1 MRATKMF
8 KKVGITALVLVVGL
22 ALFGQ
27 TKAGKYLWS
36 WVPVAADN
44 VASVF
49 KPMITPEMEI
59 KRIKSEVAKLD
70 DDLKRNFSKVAE
82 ADVKLAKFKADVENT
97 KVNLDGRLKEL
108 KVLEKDST
116 VGDVEFARLW
126 ETYKIAADDLSAKE
140 KLLTEKSALVRAAKA
155 KYDAMKTE
163 KARLETE
170 VTKLETNLE
179 RVRVAQTECP
189 IPLDDSRLADI
200 KKDLDALDTQIQV
213 QQRVV
218 DNNQGTE
225 TKVEVKLRGA
235 QAREEFRARFG
246 DKVVE
251 K

>member
-22 ALFGQ
+22 ALLGQ
-27 TKAGKYLWS
+27 TKVGRYLWS

-44 VASVF
+44 VASAF
-49 KPMITPEMEI
+49 KAQITPEMEI
-59 KRIKSEVAKLD
+59 KRIKGEIAKLD
-70 DDLKRNFSKVAE
+70 DDLKRNFSRVAE
-82 ADVKLAKFKADVENT
+82 ADVKLAKFKAEVENT

-108 KVLEKDST
+108 QVLEKDST
-116 VGDVEFARLW
+116 VGDAVFARLW

-140 KLLTEKSALVRAAKA
+140 KLLTEKTALVRAAKA

-179 RVRVAQTECP
+179 RVRVAQTENP
-189 IPLDDSRLADI
+189 IPLDDGRLADI
-200 KKDLDALDTQIQV
+200 KTALDALDTQIQV

-218 DNNQGTE
+218 DNNQGAE
-225 TKVEVKLRGA
+225 SKVEVKLRA
-235 QAREEFRARFG
+235 EKAREEFRARFG
-246 DKVVE
+246 E
-251 K
+251 KILEK

>member
-1 MRATKMF
+1 MF
-8 KKVGITALVLVVGL
+8 KKLGLTALVLVVGV
-22 ALFGQ
+22 ALLGH
-27 TKAGKYLWS
+27 TKVGRYLWS

-44 VASVF
+44 VASAF
-49 KPMITPEMEI
+49 KAQITPEMEI
-59 KRIKSEVAKLD
+59 KRIKGEIAKLD

-82 ADVKLAKFKADVENT
+82 ADVKLAKFKAEVENT
-97 KVNLDGRLKEL
+97 KTTLDARVKEL
-108 KVLEKDST
+108 KVLEKDAT
-116 VGDVEFARLW
+116 VGDAEFARLW
-126 ETYKIAADDLSAKE
+126 DTYKIAADDLSAKE

-189 IPLDDSRLADI
+189 IAVDDTRLSEI
-200 KKDLDALDTQIQV
+200 KAALDALDTQIQV

-218 DNNQGTE
+218 ENNQGTE
-225 TKVEVKLRGA
+225 NKAEVKVRGA